1 MVVSIG
7 QELKGGQVDTKKGK
21 NNMKLFREYGTTKEE
36 IRTTLEDAIRFVN
49 DNDNGS
55 TENLSDR
62 LLELANLFEEL
73 TKDYEA

>member
-1 MVVSIG
+1 M
-7 QELKGGQVDTKKGK
+7 
-21 NNMKLFREYGTTKEE
+21 NKLFREYGITKEE
-36 IRTTLEDAIRFVN
+36 IRATLEDAINFVN

-73 TKDYEA
+73 TKNYEA

>member
-1 MVVSIG
+1 
-7 QELKGGQVDTKKGK
+7 
-21 NNMKLFREYGTTKEE
+21 MKLFKEYGTTKEE

-62 LLELANLFEEL
+62 LLELSELFKEL
-73 TKDYEA
+73 TKEYES

>member
-1 MVVSIG
+1 M
-7 QELKGGQVDTKKGK
+7 
-21 NNMKLFREYGTTKEE
+21 MKLFREYGTTKEE